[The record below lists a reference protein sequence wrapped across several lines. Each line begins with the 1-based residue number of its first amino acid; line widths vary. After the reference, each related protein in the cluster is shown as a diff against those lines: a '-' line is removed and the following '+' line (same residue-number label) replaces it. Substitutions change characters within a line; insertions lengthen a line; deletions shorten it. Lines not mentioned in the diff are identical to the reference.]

1 MWLTQE
7 YGQNYKHSF
16 QTAQALYEGK
26 TLGHSVAVY
35 ETDTLGKT
43 LVVDENICFSELDAF
58 AVAEMAIH
66 VPMCSHKNP
75 LDVALLQV
83 SVPLAYEML
92 KYNNISTT
100 WVAEDGALLDVQKN
114 NFDVYEEVFS
124 ALEQKNSSSIDYVRS
139 ATDESL
145 DIVISQSK
153 VDGDFGAFV
162 AHIARAL
169 RKDGLAVFELTSNM
183 MDISALK
190 EPMQELGKSFKIV
203 MPFQV
208 ESPSAIGGVKTFV
221 LASKEY
227 HPTADFILQRA
238 DLIDGLKFYNCD
250 VHPAAFAMPNYI
262 RTTLRG
268 IAKN

>member
-16 QTAQALYEGK
+16 QTAQTLYEGK
-26 TLGHSVAVY
+26 TLSHSVAVY

-100 WVAEDGALLDVQKN
+100 WVEEDSELLDVQKK
-114 NFDVYEEVFS
+114 NFELYEEVFS
-124 ALEQKNSSSIDYVRS
+124 ALEQKNSSSIEYLRT
-139 ATDESL
+139 AADESL
-145 DIVISQSK
+145 DVVVSQSK
-153 VDGDFGAFV
+153 VDSDFGAFA
-162 AHIARAL
+162 AHVGRSL
-169 RKDGLAVFELTSNM
+169 RKDGLAVFELESNM

-190 EPMQELGKSFKIV
+190 EPMQEIGKSFKIV
-203 MPFQV
+203 MPFRV

-250 VHPAAFAMPNYI
+250 VHPAAFAMPNYV
-262 RTTLRG
+262 RNELRG

>member
-7 YGQNYKHSF
+7 NGQNYKHSF
-16 QTAQALYEGK
+16 QTAQTLYEGK
-26 TLGHSVAVY
+26 TSSHSVAVY

-43 LVVDENICFSELDAF
+43 LVIDENISISELDAF

-66 VPMCSHKNP
+66 VPMCSHKDP
-75 LDVALLQV
+75 SDVALLSV
-83 SVPLAYEML
+83 SAPLAYEML
-92 KYNNISTT
+92 KYNNMDCT
-100 WVAEDGALLDVQKN
+100 WVEEDSELIEVQKKY
-114 NFDVYEEVFS
+114 FESYEEAFS
-124 ALEQKNSSSIDYVRS
+124 SLKQSNKSNIDYVRS
-139 ATDESL
+139 ADDESL
-145 DIVISQSK
+145 DVIVSQAT
-153 VDGDFGAFV
+153 VDADFGAFV
-162 AHIARAL
+162 AHVARVL
-169 RKDGLAVFELTSNM
+169 RNDGLVVFELDSQM

-190 EPMQELGKSFKIV
+190 ESMTEIGKSFKIV
-203 MPFQV
+203 MPFRV
-208 ESPSAIGGVKTFV
+208 EAPSAIGGIKTFV

-262 RTTLRG
+262 RNELRG